1 MDIVKLQTR
10 VREGDGKSYTRK
22 ARSQGWIPAIYY
34 GHDLEPKKIEV
45 FHKDFATMVRNRQL
59 THLVDLGLENG
70 GDSIAVIREVQ
81 RSVLRD
87 NEFYH
92 IDFMHVD
99 MNEKVVVDVPLEIE
113 GVPVGVKVDNGV
125 LGHPVKTVKVEC
137 LPADIPENVT
147 INVSELKIGES
158 IHVRDVS
165 IPKIVI
171 KDAPEEV
178 LAVVTPPT
186 RVSETTAEESEEEAA
201 S

>member
-1 MDIVKLQTR
+1 M
-10 VREGDGKSYTRK
+10 REGDGKSYTRK

-45 FHKDFATMVRNRQL
+45 FHKDFATMVRAKQL

-81 RSVLRD
+81 RHALRD
-87 NEFYH
+87 NDFYH

-99 MNEKVVVDVPLEIE
+99 MNEKVVVDVPLEIT

-125 LGHPVKTVKVEC
+125 LGHPIKSVKIEC
-137 LPADIPENVT
+137 LPADIPETVT
-147 INVSELKIGES
+147 IDVSELKIGES
-158 IHVRDVS
+158 IHARDIS
-165 IPKIVI
+165 IPNITI

-186 RVSETTAEESEEEAA
+186 RVAETTAEEGEEEAA